1 MKLPKKYNFR
11 DTQNPNVLAIV
22 DDKERALCYVTKKLS
37 QKENAELLIE
47 GSGKPEGGANGSVV
61 FDEKDEKSFTRL
73 KLEYGARK
81 LSCKGASLEKP
92 FIIACDDVFVMNFL
106 PIQDVF
112 QSSLKKKRIEFEKFV
127 FGMNNIESVHFGET
141 ESFGIFDVRAVSG
154 QGSVKISGTPDR
166 LSNLTIIEAG
176 TRITLD
182 FAYHSHTTVEP
193 TTRDYLIQNSNVD
206 KEKGGRS
213 KKTVLKFAAGEN
225 IEITNMNIEMMEGS
239 SEAFIK
245 SSRNCKV
252 RGIFQETDY
261 YKPYPVLYL
270 GGNTNVANF
279 EAELRRLPSNCTQH
293 SIRNLDAPNIDI
305 RIKQSEKPE
314 YSHEDAMRLDSVKIE
329 TQTDEKA
336 TLKINDTIDC
346 TGCSTI
352 VLDKNKKLD
361 INRLKMFF
369 SAKLD
374 LSNCDLNK
382 INELSIERSYIDG
395 ISVSDGSDE
404 YLGKFHIKTLLTD
417 SADGVKNISIDKNC
431 NAEIK
436 LTQITSPGSN
446 TAAKYYLENLKFSG
460 QENNLKIELDTENG
474 SISCHLNNCEFLD
487 ANCKISGNK
496 TVVIE
501 NSSISG
507 ENLFDNVLK
516 VKDSEISNSRLEDV
530 VEVYSSNISDSELK
544 RTDEVLSSE
553 IADCYLSV
561 VEQINGYTGYGENH
575 SNIERL
581 IDKTNILKQSAKVNS
596 LKIINDKNVR
606 DIEL

>member
-92 FIIACDDVFVMNFL
+92 FIIACDDVFVMDFL

-141 ESFGIFDVRAVSG
+141 ESFGIFDVRVVSG

-166 LSNLTIIEAG
+166 LSNLTIINSG
-176 TRITLD
+176 NRITLD
-182 FAYHSHTTVEP
+182 FAYHPHTTVEP

-270 GGNTNVANF
+270 GGNANVANF

-460 QENNLKIELDTENG
+460 RENKLKIELDTENS
-474 SISCHLNNCEFLD
+474 SISCQLSNCEFSD
-487 ANCKISGNK
+487 AKCEIRGNR
-496 TVVIE
+496 TVVLE
-501 NSSISG
+501 NSSING
-507 ENLFDNVLK
+507 DNLFDNVLK
-516 VKDSEISNSRLEDV
+516 VKDSEISDSTLAGVGWVFSSNVRDSRLKGV
-530 VEVYSSNISDSELK
+530 N
-544 RTDEVLSSE
+544 EVLSSE
-553 IADCYLSV
+553 IERCNVSDVKLINEYL
-561 VEQINGYTGYGENH
+561 GYGETH
-575 SNIERL
+575 SNLERL
-581 IDKTNILKQSAKVNS
+581 TEQPDISKRFVKAED
-596 LKIINDKNVR
+596 LKITNDKNAR
-606 DIEL
+606 DLEL

>member
-1 MKLPKKYNFR
+1 MKLPKNYNFK
-11 DTQNPNVLAIV
+11 DTQNPNIMAVV
-22 DDKERALCYVTKKLS
+22 NDEGHTLCYVTKKLS
-37 QKENAELLIE
+37 QKENAEVLIE
-47 GSGKPEGGANGSVV
+47 EGSKPGGDIDGSVV
-61 FDEKDEKSFTRL
+61 FDEKDTKVFTRL
-73 KLEYGARK
+73 KLGDGARK
-81 LSCKGASLEKP
+81 LKCKGASLEKP
-92 FIIACDDVFVMNFL
+92 LIIACDDVFVENFF
-106 PIQDVF
+106 PMQVGF

-127 FGMNNIESVHFGET
+127 FGMNNIDSVHFGET

-154 QGSVKISGTPDR
+154 QGNLKISGTPDR
-166 LSNLTIIEAG
+166 LSNLSVINAG
-176 TRITLD
+176 NRITLD
-182 FAYHSHTTVEP
+182 FAYHPHTTVEP
-193 TTRDYLIQNSNVD
+193 TTRDYSIQNSNVD

-270 GGNTNVANF
+270 GDNANVANF

-352 VLDKNKKLD
+352 VLNKNKKLD

-382 INELSIERSYIDG
+382 INELSIERSYIYG

-404 YLGKFHIKTLLTD
+404 YLGKFHIKTVLTD

-431 NAEIK
+431 NAKIK
-436 LTQITSPGSN
+436 LTQITSPESN
-446 TAAKYYLENLKFSG
+446 TVAKYYLENLKFSG
-460 QENNLKIELDTENG
+460 RENKINIELYTENS
-474 SISCHLNNCEFLD
+474 SISCQLNNCEFSD
-487 ANCKISGNK
+487 ANCEISGNK
-496 TVVIE
+496 TVVLE
-501 NSSISG
+501 NSFISG
-507 ENLFDNVLK
+507 ENLFNSVLK

-530 VEVYSSNISDSELK
+530 GEAYSSNIRDSELK
-544 RTDEVLSSE
+544 RTDEILSSE
-553 IADCYLSV
+553 IDGCCLLEV
-561 VEQINGYTGYGENH
+561 KQINGYMGYGETH
-575 SNIERL
+575 SNIARL
-581 IDKTNILKQSAKVNS
+581 LDKTNILKQAAKAHDF
-596 LKIINDKNVR
+596 KIINDKNVR

>member
-22 DDKERALCYVTKKLS
+22 DDKERELCYVTKKLS

-166 LSNLTIIEAG
+166 LSDLTIIKAG

-182 FAYHSHTTVEP
+182 FAYHPHTTVEP

-336 TLKINDTIDC
+336 TLKRYD
-346 TGCSTI
+346 
-352 VLDKNKKLD
+352 
-361 INRLKMFF
+361 RL
-369 SAKLD
+369 
-374 LSNCDLNK
+374 
-382 INELSIERSYIDG
+382 Y
-395 ISVSDGSDE
+395 
-404 YLGKFHIKTLLTD
+404 
-417 SADGVKNISIDKNC
+417 
-431 NAEIK
+431 
-436 LTQITSPGSN
+436 
-446 TAAKYYLENLKFSG
+446 
-460 QENNLKIELDTENG
+460 
-474 SISCHLNNCEFLD
+474 
-487 ANCKISGNK
+487 
-496 TVVIE
+496 
-501 NSSISG
+501 
-507 ENLFDNVLK
+507 
-516 VKDSEISNSRLEDV
+516 RL
-530 VEVYSSNISDSELK
+530 
-544 RTDEVLSSE
+544 
-553 IADCYLSV
+553 
-561 VEQINGYTGYGENH
+561 
-575 SNIERL
+575 
-581 IDKTNILKQSAKVNS
+581 
-596 LKIINDKNVR
+596 
-606 DIEL
+606 

>member
-47 GSGKPEGGANGSVV
+47 GSGKPEGGASGSVV

-92 FIIACDDVFVMNFL
+92 FIIACDDVFVMDFL

-166 LSNLTIIEAG
+166 LSNLTIINSG
-176 TRITLD
+176 NRITLD
-182 FAYHSHTTVEP
+182 FAYHPHTTVEP

-270 GGNTNVANF
+270 GDNANVANF

-436 LTQITSPGSN
+436 LTQITSPGNN

-460 QENNLKIELDTENG
+460 RENKLKIELDTENS
-474 SISCHLNNCEFLD
+474 SISCQLSNCEFSD
-487 ANCKISGNK
+487 AKCEIRGNR
-496 TVVIE
+496 TVVLE
-501 NSSISG
+501 NSSING
-507 ENLFDNVLK
+507 DNLFDNVLK
-516 VKDSEISNSRLEDV
+516 VKDSEISDSTLAGVGWVFSSNVRDSRLKGV
-530 VEVYSSNISDSELK
+530 N
-544 RTDEVLSSE
+544 EVLSSE
-553 IADCYLSV
+553 IERCNVSDVKLINEYL
-561 VEQINGYTGYGENH
+561 GYGETH
-575 SNIERL
+575 SNLERL
-581 IDKTNILKQSAKVNS
+581 TEQPDISKRFVKAED
-596 LKIINDKNVR
+596 LKITNDKNAR
-606 DIEL
+606 DLEL